1 VALSLAPPRSPPHE
15 SSLRMLLTGRNP
27 SEAEFYHHHPYPHPH
42 HHYNDNGPQQQHHQ
56 GHDLDHDYAH
66 YIYSNHSL
74 PSRIHQILEAAHL
87 LRLERKRKNEILP
100 HPHLSTGPEVAQKMT
115 RALGA
120 LLPLSSQNKFRDN
133 GGFRSLAD
141 TSVLL
146 STPLIALTKPHAAA
160 NFLKLSKSYEEIRYG
175 SHDMQRMELYL
186 PSSTTTSDNDV
197 RGLVFF
203 VHGGAWGSG
212 MPWMYRLVALPFLEE
227 LRMAVVIVG
236 YRTYPDANVS
246 EQVDDLVSAAIEFA
260 RVKPDL
266 IRKKKKYKNNTRGG
280 DDTNE
285 WLGNSIIG
293 HSSGAHI
300 AFLMLLKHL
309 CLKSKLIK
317 SQRNKLKEKEISKID
332 MSSLSSIL
340 GIDFDSFVGL
350 SGPYDISH
358 HFDYEA
364 GRGVEEISPMKPA
377 CGHSREDFHV
387 ASPAILLTKL
397 IAMNDILEE
406 GTVQNDDGKND
417 DNADVD
423 SLLQQYGSCCPSM
436 FLPRILMV
444 HGMEDGTVPFTATS
458 EAARILRSCGVTNL
472 DELYLAQTGH
482 EDTVM
487 HFMLGGEA
495 KDGTL
500 KWLKDE
506 YCLNGKD
513 DSTATSK
520 KVMVSNQSRL

>member
-1 VALSLAPPRSPPHE
+1 MTNKNKNSKNNDPSCLVTPRSVALSLAPPRSPPHE

-266 IRKKKKYKNNTRGG
+266 IRKKKKIQK
-280 DDTNE
+280 
-285 WLGNSIIG
+285 
-293 HSSGAHI
+293 
-300 AFLMLLKHL
+300 
-309 CLKSKLIK
+309 
-317 SQRNKLKEKEISKID
+317 
-332 MSSLSSIL
+332 
-340 GIDFDSFVGL
+340 
-350 SGPYDISH
+350 
-358 HFDYEA
+358 
-364 GRGVEEISPMKPA
+364 
-377 CGHSREDFHV
+377 
-387 ASPAILLTKL
+387 
-397 IAMNDILEE
+397 
-406 GTVQNDDGKND
+406 
-417 DNADVD
+417 
-423 SLLQQYGSCCPSM
+423 
-436 FLPRILMV
+436 
-444 HGMEDGTVPFTATS
+444 
-458 EAARILRSCGVTNL
+458 
-472 DELYLAQTGH
+472 
-482 EDTVM
+482 
-487 HFMLGGEA
+487 
-495 KDGTL
+495 
-500 KWLKDE
+500 
-506 YCLNGKD
+506 
-513 DSTATSK
+513 
-520 KVMVSNQSRL
+520 